1 MALFS
6 TPEQKVEKQL
16 QKEQAMMAKYG
27 LDDLTDPKDIDSVRK
42 IVSELSGTGF
52 TGGFFSNEKDA
63 IKDQTYFMRAIV
75 EQNFIM
81 IRQLER
87 LINK

>member
-1 MALFS
+1 MAFFS
-6 TPEQKVEKQL
+6 TPEEKVEKQL

-42 IVSELSGTGF
+42 IVSELSGTGSMSSIF
-52 TGGFFSNEKDA
+52 QSEKDSL
-63 IKDQTYFMRAIV
+63 KCQTYLLRAIV

-81 IRQLER
+81 IRQMER
-87 LINK
+87 LVNK